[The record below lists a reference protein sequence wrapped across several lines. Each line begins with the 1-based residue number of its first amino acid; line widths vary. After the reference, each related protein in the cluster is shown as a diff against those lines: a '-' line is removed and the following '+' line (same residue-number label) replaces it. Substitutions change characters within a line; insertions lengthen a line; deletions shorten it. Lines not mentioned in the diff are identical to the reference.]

1 MKCREIRLI
10 SMSLLLFLLVS
21 CTGRDG
27 GGRSLTDM
35 DGNRVSLPQ
44 GPVRVSANSS
54 WITTQAVMV
63 AGAESV
69 AIAPASYRSGHTE
82 TFLELFEGA
91 GDIPLSDG
99 DTISAEAM
107 LKKGVTV
114 FLASNEEER
123 EEYSNA
129 GIPSVVMR
137 YNSTE
142 NIAESFALL
151 GELFG
156 GEALT
161 RGQYLRD
168 QILSCAETAKQAAET
183 AEHRPTVY
191 CIAATTQS
199 TPYVTQGADTFAAEL
214 FSLCGGELVTAGN
227 GIYVTISAEF
237 LLEQDPDIIVIDGYL
252 SEEALREL
260 QNDPV
265 LKNLRAVRENRI
277 IIAPIGQLRPILRPG
292 AEVGIGILWMSE
304 QLCGAD
310 LNSAE
315 RAAEL
320 YRECF
325 GWEVPR
331 EEIERMLKDG
341 LA

>member
-1 MKCREIRLI
+1 MKRGVIRWI
-10 SMSLLLFLLVS
+10 SMLLLPSLLAS
-21 CTGRDG
+21 CAGRDS
-27 GGRSLTDM
+27 GGRGFTDM
-35 DGNRVSLPQ
+35 DGNRVVLPE
-44 GPVRVSANSS
+44 GDIRVTANSS

-69 AIAPASYRSGHTE
+69 AIAPASYQSGHTE
-82 TFLELFEGA
+82 TFLALFEGA
-91 GDIPLSDG
+91 GDVPLTTG

-107 LKKGVTV
+107 LEKGVNV

-123 EEYSNA
+123 MEYSSA

-137 YNSTE
+137 YDTTE
-142 NIAESFALL
+142 NVAESFAVL

-156 GEALT
+156 GGALA

-168 QILSCAETAKQAAET
+168 YILSCAETAKQAAET
-183 AEHRPTVY
+183 AERRPAVY
-191 CIAATTQS
+191 CVAATTQS

-227 GIYVTISAEF
+227 GVYVTISAEF
-237 LLEQDPDIIVIDGYL
+237 LLAQDPDIIVLDGYL
-252 SEEALREL
+252 AEDALREL

-265 LKNLRAVRENRI
+265 LKNLQAVRENQI
-277 IIAPIGQLRPILRPG
+277 IISPIGQLRPLLRPG
-292 AEVGIGILWMSE
+292 AEVGIGILWLAE
-304 QLCGAD
+304 QLCGVN

-315 RAAEL
+315 KAAEL

-325 GWEVPR
+325 GWEVPK
-331 EEIERMLKDG
+331 EEIDLMLKGG
-341 LA
+341 LT